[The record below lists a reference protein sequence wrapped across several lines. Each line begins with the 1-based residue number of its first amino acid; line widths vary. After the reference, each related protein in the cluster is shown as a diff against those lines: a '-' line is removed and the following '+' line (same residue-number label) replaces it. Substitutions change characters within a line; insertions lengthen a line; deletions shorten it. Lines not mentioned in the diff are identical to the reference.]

1 LGQTWAVMKF
11 SVIVLIAM
19 LAAASGLAQEVART
33 WTDLQGRTLTGV
45 FVEANTQEIT
55 VQREDGSVVHL
66 ARTLLSPDDLAYAD
80 KAQAAKPITLTIGAS
95 RARFG
100 SKRSETPGE
109 VVTVE
114 DWGYSFT
121 LTNSSGLTGQ
131 NLRADYRLFY
141 RRTKEAGVGDP
152 VTQPLVHQSGTEDIA
167 KLDPK
172 GTLTFRTSAV
182 SVTSTQLVEGT
193 WLATGTSTFV
203 NTKFEGIWLRVYQND
218 KQIGEYLSSEELRK
232 DGWPGATPAAKAGR
246 KKPVTAPAP

>member
-1 LGQTWAVMKF
+1 MKF
-11 SVIVLIAM
+11 PVIVLLGM
-19 LAAASGLAQEVART
+19 LVAASGWAQEVART
-33 WTDLQGRTLTGV
+33 WTDLQGRSLTGV
-45 FVEANTQEIT
+45 FVEANAQEIT
-55 VQREDGSVVHL
+55 VQREDGPVVHI

-121 LTNSSGLTGQ
+121 LTNASGLTGQ

-141 RRTKEAGVGDP
+141 RRTREAGVGDP
-152 VTQPLVHQSGTEDIA
+152 ATQPLVHQVGTEAIA

-172 GTLTFRTSAV
+172 GSQTFRTSAV
-182 SVTSTQLVEGT
+182 GVTATQLVEGT
-193 WLATGTSTFV
+193 WVATGTNTFV
-203 NTKFEGIWLRVYQND
+203 NTKFEGVWLRVYQSD
-218 KQIGEYLSSEELRK
+218 KLIGEYLSSEELRK
-232 DGWPGATPAAKAGR
+232 DGWPVATPAAKAGR
-246 KKPVTAPAP
+246 KKPAAAAPAP